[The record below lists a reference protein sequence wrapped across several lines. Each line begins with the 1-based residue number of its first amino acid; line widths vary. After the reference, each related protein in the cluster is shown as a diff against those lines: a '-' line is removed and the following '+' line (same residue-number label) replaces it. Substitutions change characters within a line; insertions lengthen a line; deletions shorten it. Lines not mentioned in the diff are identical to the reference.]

1 MSDSDRY
8 RDSAEYCACK
18 AREIE
23 IHEIRTI
30 WLIAERSYRFLLERE
45 ERLTRANGRARSGAM
60 PITPFLDGNTF
71 DPETKRIMGIAF
83 EMTCTALGLTDRG
96 DPANGIVAKRI
107 IELAKAGERNPDLL
121 CERVLLLLRGP

>member
-1 MSDSDRY
+1 
-8 RDSAEYCACK
+8 
-18 AREIE
+18 
-23 IHEIRTI
+23 
-30 WLIAERSYRFLLERE
+30 
-45 ERLTRANGRARSGAM
+45 M